1 MAFRI
6 SVGIPTIG
14 RPAVLRDTL
23 RELARQSRQ
32 PDRILVCGT
41 SDNDMSGAAEGGANV
56 TLLQTQAGLPRQ
68 RNAIVAAL
76 HDDEVIVFFDD
87 DFLPH
92 PAYLQTVERHMRQD
106 SRIVVATGRVLAD
119 GIGGPGLTFEQGRA
133 IIDAATQAADTVT
146 PIFSGYGCNMAI
158 RVGAMRDHGI
168 AFDERLPMYGWQED
182 VDVSCQLAAYGTVV
196 QLQAACGVH
205 LGVKVGRG
213 SGVRLGYSQVANP
226 LYLAGKRAGY
236 PIGRALSHVACNL
249 AMNLARAPL
258 PEPYVD
264 RRGRLKG
271 NLLAIKDL
279 ATGAMIPE
287 RVLEM

>member
-14 RPAVLRDTL
+14 RPAVLRDTI

-32 PDRILVCGT
+32 PDRIVVCGT
-41 SDNDMSGAAEGGANV
+41 SDSDMAGAAEMRADV
-56 TLLQTQAGLPRQ
+56 SLLQTQAGLPRQ

-76 HDDEVIVFFDD
+76 EDDEIVVFFDD

-92 PAYLQTVERHMRQD
+92 PDYLRIVERHMQRD
-106 SRIVVATGRVLAD
+106 HGIVVATGRVLAD
-119 GIGGPGLTFEQGRA
+119 GIGGPGRTFEQGHA
-133 IIDAATQAADTVT
+133 IIDAAVQVADTVT
-146 PIFSGYGCNMAI
+146 PTFSGYGCNMAI
-158 RVGAMRDHGI
+158 RVAAMREHGI

-182 VDVSCQLAAYGTVV
+182 VDVSCRLAAHGAVV
-196 QLQAACGVH
+196 RLEAACGVH

-226 LYLAGKRAGY
+226 LYLAGKHAGY
-236 PIGRALSHVACNL
+236 PLGRALSHLACNL
-249 AMNLARAPL
+249 AMNLVRAPL

-271 NLLAIKDL
+271 NLLAFRDL
-279 ATGAMIPE
+279 ATGTMIPE